1 MSEQENRAIILA
13 KAKFEDVYY
22 CHEGDWNRALVNL
35 MVQEGLLAAQ
45 LLASNVWMVVI
56 TEDGEKE
63 LEALQNA

>member
-1 MSEQENRAIILA
+1 MSEQEDRAIILA
-13 KAKFEDVYY
+13 KAKYEDVYY
-22 CHEGDWNRALVNL
+22 CHENHWNRALVNL

>member
-1 MSEQENRAIILA
+1 MSEQERRAIILA
-13 KAKFEDVYY
+13 KAMYEDVYY
-22 CHEGDWNRALVNL
+22 CHEGSCDRELVNL

-56 TEDGEKE
+56 TEEGEKD